1 MYRDLTVNWWAI
13 AIRGLLGVILGIVAF
28 ALPAI
33 TLALLVALFAAWL
46 VVDGIFA
53 LIAGARSRSWLVM
66 AEGVVGLVIG
76 IVTVL
81 FPAITALALL
91 LLAAGWAIVTGI
103 LEIVASV
110 GLRRVIHNEFWL
122 GLAGVASIVFGILLV
137 ANPRAGLL
145 VLTWLVGAY
154 AFVWGVI
161 QLALAFRL
169 RSHQRGRR
177 ASPLAG

>member
-1 MYRDLTVNWWAI
+1 MYRDLTVHWWAI

-28 ALPAI
+28 AFPGI
-33 TLALLVALFAAWL
+33 TLTLLVALFAAWL

-53 LIAGARSRSWLVM
+53 LMAGARSRSWLVL
-66 AEGVVGLVIG
+66 AEGAIGVIVG
-76 IVTVL
+76 IVAVL
-81 FPAITALALL
+81 YPAITAFALL
-91 LLAAGWAIVTGI
+91 LLVAGWAILTGI
-103 LEIVASV
+103 LEIVAAV

-145 VLTWLVGAY
+145 VLTWFIGAY
-154 AFVWGVI
+154 ALVWGVI

-169 RSHQRGRR
+169 RRFERGGR
-177 ASPLAG
+177 PTLAG